1 MSTTESRFAGFADAR
16 PTSFDLLRRARRGDR
31 TAIDALFARHL
42 PSLHRWA
49 RGRLPQWARNAAET
63 ADIVHDSVL
72 SVFNR
77 LDTFEPRR
85 EGAFRAY
92 LRQAV
97 LNRIRDNYRMA
108 ARRPDQVPLDSAHP
122 AAVMSPL
129 DALMDAE
136 SQVRYVNALSR
147 LTPEER
153 EAVVA
158 RLELNYSFDQVA
170 TLLGKRSPDAARMMV
185 SRALAKLARHMAHPA
200 NDQTRPH

>member
-1 MSTTESRFAGFADAR
+1 MSTTESRFAGYADAP

-49 RGRLPQWARNAAET
+49 RRRLPKWARQAAET

-77 LDTFEPRR
+77 LATFEPRR

-108 ARRPDQVPLDSAHP
+108 SRRPDQVPLDSTHP
-122 AAVMSPL
+122 AAGMSPL

-136 SQVRYVNALSR
+136 SQVRYVKALSQ

-158 RLELNYSFDQVA
+158 RLELDYSYEQVA

-185 SRALAKLARHMAHPA
+185 SRALARLARHMAHPA
-200 NDQTRPH
+200 DDRTRPH

>member
-1 MSTTESRFAGFADAR
+1 MSTTESRFTGLAGSP
-16 PTSFDLLRRARRGDR
+16 PTSLELVRRARRGDR
-31 TAIDALFARHL
+31 DAIDVLFARHL

-49 RGRLPQWARNAAET
+49 RGRLPHWARQAVET
-63 ADIVHDSVL
+63 ADIVQDSVL
-72 SVFNR
+72 AVFNR

-97 LNRIRDNYRMA
+97 LNRIRDNYRMLS
-108 ARRPDQVPLDSAHP
+108 RRPDQVTLDSAHP
-122 AAVMSPL
+122 AANVSPL
-129 DALMDAE
+129 DLLLEAE
-136 SQVRYVNALSR
+136 SQVRYLEALTR

-158 RLELNYSFDQVA
+158 RLELNYSYQQVA

-185 SRALAKLARHMAHPA
+185 SRALARLARHMARIA
-200 NDQTRPH
+200 NDQARPH